1 MYSVAGLFLSVTC
14 IISILYVNNQL
25 SGTRGLEYVYPLKN
39 AQTIIAGANNPFNS
53 AYIISSAAAFV
64 LTWVATVLLLHH
76 YSDRVGKTKYSIM
89 VAIPLVYFLSQF
101 QPYIPEVF
109 NSFRESD
116 PILFSLMHT
125 IFFNISKPVGGILFG
140 LAFLSVALAI
150 KKSIVK
156 DYMVISACG
165 IIIFFT
171 VHQPMLVTMIP
182 YPPFG
187 IVTICFVG
195 ISSYLILAG
204 IYSSALSI
212 ASDAQLY
219 DSVRK
224 SLPPRSNLLG
234 MIGSAQE
241 IQKIRTKA
249 INIVN
254 ELKDK
259 ITEETGIS
267 SSVEE
272 EDVKEYLNSVLE
284 ELRQRK
290 ESIGG
295 GGAEEEK

>member
-1 MYSVAGLFLSVTC
+1 MA
-14 IISILYVNNQL
+14 
-25 SGTRGLEYVYPLKN
+25 
-39 AQTIIAGANNPFNS
+39 
-53 AYIISSAAAFV
+53 V
-64 LTWVATVLLLHH
+64 L
-76 YSDRVGKTKYSIM
+76 I
-89 VAIPLVYFLSQF
+89 Q
-101 QPYIPEVF
+101 
-109 NSFRESD
+109 
-116 PILFSLMHT
+116 HT

-187 IVTICFVG
+187 IVTICFVA

-204 IYSSALSI
+204 VYSSALSI

-241 IQKIRTKA
+241 IQKVRTKA

-295 GGAEEEK
+295 GGGGGGGWREEEEK